1 MVQWVANSAAGDR
14 AVFKGREF
22 SPAEVAL
29 IREVVATCRGLSRQE
44 LASTVCE
51 LLGWQRPGGGLKTL
65 EGKELLA
72 RLEAEGLL
80 ELPTLVAT
88 KPRGKH
94 TAVPRTAR
102 GEPEEP
108 LRGTVGDVTPVVL
121 RRVTSENDRLLW
133 RELVG
138 RYHYLGHKVPFGAHL
153 RYLVEV
159 SRPLSRVV
167 GCLQAS
173 SPAWKMAPRDRWI
186 GWSDAVRKR
195 NLQLVISNSRFLLLP
210 WVEVSNLASSVLA
223 LFGQQLLVDW
233 EGAYG
238 VRPLLL
244 ETLVDEQR
252 FTGTCYRAANW
263 VRVGVTQGRGRMDRA
278 NKLQG
283 ASPKTIFVYP
293 LHRRCRQLL
302 CQAEG

>member
-1 MVQWVANSAAGDR
+1 MDDR

-22 SPAEVAL
+22 SSTEVEL
-29 IREVVATCRGLSRQE
+29 IRDVVASCRGLSRQE

-51 LLGWQRPGGGLKTL
+51 LLEWQRPGGGLKTL

-72 RLEAEGLL
+72 KLEAEGLV
-80 ELPTLVAT
+80 ELPPLQTT
-88 KPRGKH
+88 KPRGSH
-94 TAVPRTAR
+94 TTVPRTAR
-102 GEPEEP
+102 GEEQEP
-108 LRGTVGDVTPVVL
+108 LCGSVGDVSPVVL
-121 RRVTSENDRLLW
+121 RRVSSEDDRLLW

-159 SRPLSRVV
+159 SRPSERVV

-173 SPAWKMAPRDRWI
+173 SPAWKMAPRDQWI
-186 GWSDAVRKR
+186 GWSDTTRQR
-195 NLQLVISNSRFLLLP
+195 NLQLVVNNSRFLLLP
-210 WVEVSNLASSVLA
+210 WVEVSNLASNVLA
-223 LFGQQLLVDW
+223 LFGHQLLSDW
-233 EGAYG
+233 ESAYG

-263 VRVGVTQGRGRMDRA
+263 VQVGVTQGRGRMDRA
-278 NKLQG
+278 NKLKG
-283 ASPKTIFVYP
+283 ARLKTIFVYP